1 MASSNQTASNESLH
15 IVRRF
20 MPVLLLVTFCL
31 ISLGG
36 AVRAMNAGLA
46 CPDWPLCFGKVVPQF
61 DIQVFYEWI
70 HRKIAA
76 AVGLTTITFAFMIF
90 RSRAATPRVRLA
102 MGLAVLILACQVI
115 LGGLT
120 VLKLLHFGV
129 VTAHLGFGVAF
140 FGTLLWTGFLL
151 KQDLAEASKPAQD
164 SAPMPLGFLLIVF
177 FSTVLV
183 YGQILLGGLV
193 SSNYAGLACGTEFP
207 LCNGEWIPTLNGII
221 GVQVLHRFGAYLVVV
236 TILSLFQ
243 VIRKNKNADW
253 SSPQLQKLGR
263 GIAMA
268 TLTQIGVGI
277 ANVKFGIP
285 PVVTVIHLAVATGI
299 LAMLLRVL
307 FLGYVQ
313 VTDTESETLSAAS
326 TQRA

>member
-1 MASSNQTASNESLH
+1 MPTSLH
-15 IVRRF
+15 FVRRF
-20 MPVLLLVTFCL
+20 MPVLLFVTFCL

-46 CPDWPLCFGKVVPQF
+46 CPDWPLCFGKVVPHF
-61 DIQVFYEWI
+61 DIQIFYEWI

-76 AVGLTTITFAFMIF
+76 GVGLTTITFAILIY
-90 RSRAATPRVRLA
+90 RSKAATTRVRISMGVALA
-102 MGLAVLILACQVI
+102 LLACQVI

-129 VTAHLGFGVAF
+129 VTAHLAFGMAF

-151 KQDLAEASKPAQD
+151 KQDLAKSSSPVEQKT
-164 SAPMPLGFLLIVF
+164 SAMPLGFLLIVF

-193 SSNYAGLACGTEFP
+193 SSNYAGLACSTEFP
-207 LCNGEWIPTLNGII
+207 LCNGEWVPTLS
-221 GVQVLHRFGAYLVVV
+221 GVVGLQVLHRFGAYAVVL
-236 TILSLFQ
+236 TILSLYQ
-243 VIRKNKNADW
+243 VIRKNKKADW
-253 SSPQLQKLGR
+253 STPQLQSLSKGLV
-263 GIAMA
+263 MA
-268 TLTQIGVGI
+268 TFTQIGLGI
-277 ANVKFGIP
+277 MNVKYGIP
-285 PVVTVIHLAVATGI
+285 PVVTVLHLAVATGI

-313 VTDTESETLSAAS
+313 VAEPESETLSAA
-326 TQRA
+326 TPQRA